1 MISKDL
7 KIEYLDRLSTPYEKN
22 GKQECFKQQY
32 LHGKGNE
39 LTKKFW
45 SLTSSARLCFDLYS
59 WMANDSNYIAIE
71 FEKKLPGIKSGGREI
86 HPDMDVYFE
95 KADGIYFIE
104 SKYTEKINNKN
115 YKKQLP
121 EAYWNTNDT
130 YKNSKG
136 KDTTYPIG
144 KRYHDIIIVMDAFLS
159 FIEYIES
166 IAKDQKQESWFDAK
180 QETCHLLGIVLFAI
194 KENPQKTIHFL
205 NVAANYCEDPFAE
218 KFRSKAEEMVR
229 EIFSELSIKVSF
241 DYELTSV
248 KDYFEKPLL
257 SEQIGYQT
265 EITIEDLLKDKSRY
279 KEPILP

>member
-59 WMANDSNYIAIE
+59 WMACDPAYEAIE

-86 HPDMDVYFE
+86 HPDMDVYYE
-95 KADGIYFIE
+95 KEDGIYFIE
-104 SKYTEKINNKN
+104 SKYTEEINNMN

-121 EAYWNTNDT
+121 EAYWNTNKT

-136 KDTTYPIG
+136 KDTNYFIEE
-144 KRYHDIIIVMDAFLS
+144 RYHDNNIVKDAFLH
-159 FIEYIES
+159 FIEEIES
-166 IAKDQKQESWFDAK
+166 IAKDQKQKSWFDAK

-194 KENPQKTIHFL
+194 KENPKKKIHFL

-218 KFRSKAEEMVR
+218 EFRSKAEKMVNG
-229 EIFSELSIKVSF
+229 IFSERSINVSF
-241 DYELTSV
+241 DYKLTSV
-248 KDYFEKPLL
+248 KEYFKNTLSLDQNGYETEKTIREL
-257 SEQIGYQT
+257 
-265 EITIEDLLKDKSRY
+265 ITDESRY
-279 KEPILP
+279 KEPILS

>member
-59 WMANDSNYIAIE
+59 WMACDPVYEAIE

-86 HPDMDVYFE
+86 HPDMDVYYE
-95 KADGIYFIE
+95 KDDGIYFIE
-104 SKYTEKINNKN
+104 SKYNEKINNKS

-136 KDTTYPIG
+136 KDTTCPIEE
-144 KRYHDIIIVMDAFLS
+144 RYDKKSIVMNAFLH
-159 FIEYIES
+159 FIEEIES
-166 IAKDQKQESWFDAK
+166 IAKDQKQKSWFDAK

-194 KENPQKTIHFL
+194 NKKPEKPIHFL

-218 KFRSKAEEMVR
+218 EFRSKAEAMVKD
-229 EIFSELSIKVSF
+229 IFSKSSINVSF

-248 KDYFEKPLL
+248 KDYFEKSL
-257 SEQIGYQT
+257 SLGQKGYQT
-265 EITIEDLLKDKSRY
+265 EKTIRELITEKSRY
-279 KEPILP
+279 EVNIPL